1 MAGLDPNR
9 NTRYEYTNAA
19 LSKPAPEDADPK
31 WMELNNTLKNLMEKL
46 INHESMRENAQ
57 QPYMTPAASKNQ
69 VYFVWDFVG
78 RTLAMMDAVP
88 PQLQASPQWS
98 PAVEKMWKGEIVGRS
113 TVVAGLI
120 SGDTSGDPKLSMLI
134 RSMNP
139 SQSGSQPEFGV
150 EIKQL
155 ANRLQE
161 IRA

>member
-19 LSKPAPEDADPK
+19 LSKPTPEDADPK

-78 RTLAMMDAVP
+78 RTLVSFAVP
-88 PQLQASPQWS
+88 
-98 PAVEKMWKGEIVGRS
+98 
-113 TVVAGLI
+113 
-120 SGDTSGDPKLSMLI
+120 LSFDYALYCPLSYLFQI
-134 RSMNP
+134 PR
-139 SQSGSQPEFGV
+139 
-150 EIKQL
+150 
-155 ANRLQE
+155 
-161 IRA
+161 